1 MLKTYDFNYGQ
12 IYSHHNNFSFN
23 HGQLIIQNY
32 ILSIIKTGDRAMKKL
47 WVALVVII
55 VLIIVVVGWL
65 KYFYLKGPLAVHE
78 GQLNM
83 PQLSA
88 PVNVYTDEYGVPHV
102 YAENEEDLFF
112 ATGYLQASERL
123 YKMDIVARAVEG
135 RLAEAFGPDLI
146 EDDKYLRVWGFH
158 RIAKKIVATML
169 PETNL
174 LIGRSVEG
182 INAYIDDHA
191 DDLPVEFKIAGHKP
205 IRWTLEH
212 IVGYARL
219 MGHDLCLAWMPE
231 VIFGG
236 VLDKLGDEKARELYP
251 VYPDTKPYIVP
262 RIPKNF
268 STVAESIFKSDQRI
282 REITGAFGS
291 HIGSNSWVLSGELT
305 KSGKPLLCND
315 PHLGFSQPAVWYEM
329 HLVGGRFDV
338 SGVTFAGVPLVILG
352 QNQSYAWGFTNVM
365 VDDTDF
371 YVEVT
376 DAEHPDQYF
385 HDGAWLDMTIH
396 EEVIQVKGAEP
407 VQFQVRETHHGQI
420 INDVHKVLKQNESP
434 PVAMSW
440 VGNYMT
446 NEVEA
451 FLGLNLATNWD
462 EFSAAVE
469 KFWIPGQNMIYADLE
484 GNIGWR
490 PAVALPLR
498 APGTG
503 LVPLPGDDPQWD
515 WQGFVPFEEMPFLY
529 NPDQGF
535 IATANN
541 KTIGDEFPY
550 YISAYWEPPARAA
563 RINEFLNVPGKKFDL
578 EDMQHL
584 QNDFLSDHA
593 RDLTPIF
600 IDLLKTADLSD
611 PGMKAAYDSLNDWDY
626 VMGKESVAAAVFNTL
641 WVKFAY
647 NLYGDE
653 MDQIGPAFK
662 DGFFKNASISIRNAI
677 FLLEHIPES
686 TWFDDVATPDITE
699 TPEMILERSLKEAV
713 ADLEAFFGEDHATWK
728 WSELHSLTHKHP
740 MAKVKILDQ
749 LLNLNVG
756 PFPAAGSGT
765 TVNNMEYRM
774 NDPFDI
780 VLGPSVR
787 HIYDF
792 SNFQK
797 GGLSVLP
804 TGQSGN
810 PRSPHYA
817 DQAELY
823 NTGKYRVM
831 PIDEETIKN
840 SGYKHLMMIP

>member
-1 MLKTYDFNYGQ
+1 
-12 IYSHHNNFSFN
+12 
-23 HGQLIIQNY
+23 
-32 ILSIIKTGDRAMKKL
+32 MKKL
-47 WVALVVII
+47 WLALI
-55 VLIIVVVGWL
+55 IIVVLLIILLGWL
-65 KYFYLKGPLAVHE
+65 KYFYLKGPLALHE
-78 GQLNM
+78 GELNM

-112 ATGYLQASERL
+112 AVGYLQASERL
-123 YKMDIVARAVEG
+123 YKMDIIARAVEG

-146 EDDKYLRVWGFH
+146 EDDKYLRVWGFY
-158 RIAKKIVATML
+158 RIARNVIKTMS
-169 PETNL
+169 PETRDL
-174 LIGRSVEG
+174 LERSLEG
-182 INAYIDDHA
+182 INAYIDEHA

-205 IRWTLEH
+205 LRWTLEH

-262 RIPKNF
+262 QTPNNF
-268 STVAESIFKSDQRI
+268 SEVAEFMFESEKRI
-282 REITGAFGS
+282 REITGAIGS
-291 HIGSNSWVLSGELT
+291 HIGSNSWVLGGEMT
-305 KSGKPLLCND
+305 ESGKPILAND
-315 PHLGFSQPAVWYEM
+315 PHLGYSQPPVWYEM

-338 SGVTFAGVPLVILG
+338 AGVTLAGVPLVILG
-352 QNQSYAWGFTNVM
+352 QNQHYAWGFTNVM

-371 YVEVT
+371 YVELT
-376 DAEHPDQYF
+376 DDGHPNQYF
-385 HDGAWLDMTIH
+385 HDGEWLDMEISH
-396 EEVIQVKGAEP
+396 ELIMVKGEEP
-407 VQFQVRETHHGQI
+407 VIFEVRETHHGPI
-420 INDVHKVLKQNESP
+420 INDVHQILKENKSA

-440 VGNYMT
+440 VGNYIT
-446 NEVEA
+446 SEVDA
-451 FLGLNLATNWD
+451 FFGLNLATNWD
-462 EFSAAVE
+462 EFSEATS
-469 KFWIPGQNMIYADLE
+469 KFWIPGQNMIYADLD

-498 APGTG
+498 AQGTG
-503 LVPLPGDDPQWD
+503 LVPLPGDDSQWD
-515 WQGFVPFEEMPFLY
+515 WQGFVPFEEMPYQL
-529 NPDQGF
+529 NPEQGY

-550 YISAYWEPPARAA
+550 YISAYWEPPARAN
-563 RINEFLNVPGKKFDL
+563 RINEMLRVPGKEYTV
-578 EDMQHL
+578 EDMQ
-584 QNDFLSDHA
+584 QIQMDYLSDHA

-600 IDLLKTADLSD
+600 VKSLADSDLNEPL
-611 PGMKAAYDSLNDWDY
+611 MKAAYDALKDWDY
-626 VMGKESVAAAVFNTL
+626 VMGETSAAAAIFNTL

-653 MDQIGPAFK
+653 MDLIGPAFK
-662 DGFFKNASISIRNAI
+662 DGFFKLANISIRNSI
-677 FLLEHIPES
+677 YLLENIPGS
-686 TWFDDVATPDITE
+686 SWFDDMSTANIVETPAMIIERSFKETITE
-699 TPEMILERSLKEAV
+699 LDEH
-713 ADLEAFFGEDHATWK
+713 FG
-728 WSELHSLTHKHP
+728 SELTDWEWGELHTLTHEHP
-740 MAKVKILDQ
+740 MAKVKVLDW

-765 TVNNMEYRM
+765 TVNNAQYRM
-774 NDPFDI
+774 EDPYDV

-792 SNFQK
+792 ENFSK

-817 DQAELY
+817 DQAEMF
-823 NTGKYRVM
+823 NTGKYRSF
-831 PIDEETIKN
+831 PIDTETIKN
-840 SGYKHLMMIP
+840 AGYKLLVMTP